1 MSFLN
6 FFKYVLFIYNFLVML
21 FGGTLLGLAIY
32 FYVDTLQYI
41 EVSARTWPIYST
53 FFILIIG
60 LGLLTFIVGFF
71 GCCGAC
77 KESSC
82 MLCLYFTIIIAMCGL
97 IGALVFLPEK
107 FEIKPQQLKSDL
119 QYDIKEIIQ
128 RSYSRYNTTSFAN
141 MVIDKIQ
148 EDFQCCGS
156 NNYTDWYNSLQNN
169 QSTRPDIGVSNAA
182 VSYIVANPN
191 LRNMA
196 PQSQQQTYYGN
207 NQQQQPMRETLTAT
221 FRVPV
226 SCCSNRNEN
235 SYNQCKS
242 QIARYDANPAESQQQ
257 RIPNV
262 NPNGCVEEIY
272 RYLFIV
278 NWWPLNIIGGLAI
291 GLQGLSLIFS
301 FCLCCAINRAYDDD
315 DEEDDEE
322 KLN

>member
-1 MSFLN
+1 
-6 FFKYVLFIYNFLVML
+6 
-21 FGGTLLGLAIY
+21 
-32 FYVDTLQYI
+32 
-41 EVSARTWPIYST
+41 
-53 FFILIIG
+53 
-60 LGLLTFIVGFF
+60 
-71 GCCGAC
+71 
-77 KESSC
+77 
-82 MLCLYFTIIIAMCGL
+82 MCGL
-97 IGALVFLPEK
+97 IAAIVFLPEK

-156 NNYTDWYNSLQNN
+156 NNYTDWFNSLQNN
-169 QSTRPDIGVSNAA
+169 STRPDIGVANAA

-191 LRNMA
+191 LRNLA
-196 PQSQQQTYYGN
+196 PQSQKYYGEQSN
-207 NQQQQPMRETLTAT
+207 SQQQVREIQTVTTT

-226 SCCSNRNEN
+226 SCCSTRNEN

-242 QIARYDANPAESQQQ
+242 MIARYDANPAEQQIQ

-272 RYLFIV
+272 RYLFII

-315 DEEDDEE
+315 DEEDEE

>member
-1 MSFLN
+1 M
-6 FFKYVLFIYNFLVML
+6 YNFLVML

-60 LGLLTFIVGFF
+60 IGLLTFIVGFF

-119 QYDIKEIIQ
+119 QYDIREIIQ

-156 NNYTDWYNSLQNN
+156 NNHTDWFNSLQNN
-169 QSTRPDIGVSNAA
+169 STNRPDIGVANAA
-182 VSYIVANPN
+182 VSYIVASPSNTRQMN
-191 LRNMA
+191 LS

-207 NQQQQPMRETLTAT
+207 NQQQQHQQQREIQPVTAL

-226 SCCSNRNEN
+226 SCCSTRNEN
-235 SYNQCKS
+235 SYIQCKS
-242 QIARYDANPAESQQQ
+242 MIARYDANPAEQQIQ

-315 DEEDDEE
+315 DEEDEE